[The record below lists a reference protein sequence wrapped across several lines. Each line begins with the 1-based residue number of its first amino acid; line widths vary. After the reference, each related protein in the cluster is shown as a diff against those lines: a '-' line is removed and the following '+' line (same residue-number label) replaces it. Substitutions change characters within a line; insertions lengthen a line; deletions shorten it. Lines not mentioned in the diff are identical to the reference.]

1 MQKRLKQLYEAI
13 GKAKTILILP
23 HNDPDP
29 DAIASALALR
39 HLLATKLG
47 VEGQIV
53 YRGIV
58 GRAENKVLV
67 RHLEHPL
74 RRLTAA
80 DLNSTLPIAVVDTQP
95 GAGNCAL
102 PPGRIPILVFD
113 HHPWREETTAAAFA
127 DVRPDAGAT
136 ATILTE
142 YLRAA
147 GIEPVPL
154 LATAL
159 YYGIKTDTLG
169 LGRGAGPADVT
180 AYFYLQSRIHVDAL
194 AEIEHAQVPIGYYRR
209 LDAALHAARIYG
221 NVVVSYIGPMTH
233 PDLAAEIA
241 DFMLRLR
248 AIQWV
253 ICLGT
258 YKDTLIVA
266 VRTKSRR
273 RGGAANLL
281 QEIMGEAGTAGGHTT
296 MAGGQLPLEGQ
307 HPELVAEQ
315 LVQRALEYL
324 QAPAEEM
331 IKLLSN

>member
-1 MQKRLKQLYEAI
+1 MQKQLQELYQAI

-39 HLLATKLG
+39 YLLATKLG
-47 VEGQIV
+47 VKAQIV

-80 DLNSTLPIAVVDTQP
+80 DLSSSLPIALVDTQP

-102 PPGRIPILVFD
+102 PPRRVPAIVLD
-113 HHPWREETTAAAFA
+113 HHPWREQTAAAMFA
-127 DVRPDAGAT
+127 DVRPGTGA
-136 ATILTE
+136 ASTILTE

-169 LGRGAGPADVT
+169 LSRGAGQADVA
-180 AYFYLQSRIHVDAL
+180 AYFYLQSRLDVDVL
-194 AEIEHAQVPIGYYRR
+194 TEIEHAQVPIEYYRR

-233 PDLAAEIA
+233 PDLAAEIG

-248 AIQWV
+248 GIQWV

-258 YKDTLIVA
+258 YKDSLIAA

-273 RGGAANLL
+273 RGGAETLMR
-281 QEIMGEAGTAGGHTT
+281 EIMGEVGTAGGHAT
-296 MAGGQLPLEGQ
+296 MAGGHWPLQGQ

-324 QAPAEEM
+324 QVPPEEM

>member
-1 MQKRLKQLYEAI
+1 MQKQLQQLYQAI
-13 GKAKTILILP
+13 GKAKAILILP

-80 DLNSTLPIAVVDTQP
+80 DLNSSLPIALVDTQP
-95 GAGNCAL
+95 GAGNNVL
-102 PPGRIPILVFD
+102 PPGRIPAIVFD
-113 HHPWREETTAAAFA
+113 HHPRREETTAATFA
-127 DVRPDAGAT
+127 DIRPDAGAT
-136 ATILTE
+136 STILTE
-142 YLRAA
+142 YLQAA
-147 GIEPVPL
+147 GIEPMPL

-159 YYGIKTDTLG
+159 FYGIKTDTLG
-169 LGRGAGPADVT
+169 LGRGAGPADVA
-180 AYFYLQSRIHVDAL
+180 AYSYLQSRIDVDAL
-194 AEIEHAQVPIGYYRR
+194 AEIEHAQVPAEYYRR
-209 LDAALHAARIYG
+209 LDTALHAARIYR
-221 NVVVSYIGPMTH
+221 NVVVSYIGPMSH

-248 AIQWV
+248 GIRWV

-258 YKDTLIVA
+258 YKDSLVVA

-273 RGGAANLL
+273 RGGAGNLVR
-281 QEIMGEAGTAGGHTT
+281 EIMGEEGTAGGHTA
-296 MAGGQLPLEGQ
+296 MAGGHWPLQGQ

-315 LVQRALEYL
+315 LIQRALEVL
-324 QAPAEEM
+324 QVPAEEM
-331 IKLLSN
+331 VKLLSN